1 MCTQSSYVK
10 VCVAKTQQLS
20 GLCGVSLFFPPPF
33 ASKNAFVA
41 FVAFCSFSR
50 VTRPK
55 RIEFF
60 FGVQNASQ
68 NKRQERKK
76 KKKRM
81 FATHAHSV
89 LRISQ
94 PSNAAAA
101 ATTTVNATGR
111 RATSMTTSAAASATF
126 YSGSFS
132 RRQHQKHKNRN
143 QSKTATTS
151 FIRHTIHK
159 RRDSIVSKAIEV
171 EDEDDNDGA
180 EAVEGEEEEKADD
193 DSSALKESQ
202 FTSYFAQLLENSDND
217 VDMLAKFQTEVMA
230 LEKSVKDMEA
240 QVQGEQDQKAAIQ
253 DQYLRSVADFQN
265 FQKRTAKEKADL
277 APAVK
282 SKMVEAMLPVLDNFD
297 LTAKNVKGEN
307 EGEEKI
313 IKGYQLL
320 HKQLIETLEAEGL
333 KVVPGEGEPFD
344 PNVHEAIMREESEDV
359 AEDHI
364 MEEFRK
370 GYLVGEKLVRA
381 SMVKVSSGKP

>member
-1 MCTQSSYVK
+1 M
-10 VCVAKTQQLS
+10 
-20 GLCGVSLFFPPPF
+20 
-33 ASKNAFVA
+33 
-41 FVAFCSFSR
+41 
-50 VTRPK
+50 
-55 RIEFF
+55 
-60 FGVQNASQ
+60 
-68 NKRQERKK
+68 
-76 KKKRM
+76 
-81 FATHAHSV
+81 
-89 LRISQ
+89 
-94 PSNAAAA
+94 
-101 ATTTVNATGR
+101 
-111 RATSMTTSAAASATF
+111 TF
-126 YSGSFS
+126 YYTN
-132 RRQHQKHKNRN
+132 NRN
-143 QSKTATTS
+143 QSKKTTATNFLLLRDT
-151 FIRHTIHK
+151 K
-159 RRDSIVSKAIEV
+159 RSLIVSKAIEV
-171 EDEDDNDGA
+171 EDEDDNDA
-180 EAVEGEEEEKADD
+180 EVVEEEEEKSDD

-202 FTSYFAQLLENSDND
+202 FTSYFAQLMENSDND
-217 VDMLAKFQTEVMA
+217 VDVLAKFQTEVMA

-320 HKQLIETLEAEGL
+320 HKQLLETLEAEGL

>member
-1 MCTQSSYVK
+1 M
-10 VCVAKTQQLS
+10 
-20 GLCGVSLFFPPPF
+20 F
-33 ASKNAFVA
+33 ASSG
-41 FVAFCSFSR
+41 CSSFS
-50 VTRPK
+50 V
-55 RIEFF
+55 
-60 FGVQNASQ
+60 V
-68 NKRQERKK
+68 
-76 KKKRM
+76 
-81 FATHAHSV
+81 
-89 LRISQ
+89 
-94 PSNAAAA
+94 
-101 ATTTVNATGR
+101 
-111 RATSMTTSAAASATF
+111 RASAASSRRRRSSSSSASSSSSLTF
-126 YSGSFS
+126 YYAN
-132 RRQHQKHKNRN
+132 NRN
-143 QSKTATTS
+143 QSKKTTATNFLLLRDT
-151 FIRHTIHK
+151 K
-159 RRDSIVSKAIEV
+159 RSLIVSKAIEV
-171 EDEDDNDGA
+171 EDEDDNDA
-180 EAVEGEEEEKADD
+180 EVVEEEEEKSDD

-202 FTSYFAQLLENSDND
+202 FTSYFAQLMENSDND
-217 VDMLAKFQTEVMA
+217 VDVLAKFQTEVMA

-320 HKQLIETLEAEGL
+320 HKQLLETLEAEGL

>member
-1 MCTQSSYVK
+1 M
-10 VCVAKTQQLS
+10 
-20 GLCGVSLFFPPPF
+20 F
-33 ASKNAFVA
+33 ASSG
-41 FVAFCSFSR
+41 CSSFS
-50 VTRPK
+50 V
-55 RIEFF
+55 
-60 FGVQNASQ
+60 V
-68 NKRQERKK
+68 
-76 KKKRM
+76 
-81 FATHAHSV
+81 
-89 LRISQ
+89 
-94 PSNAAAA
+94 
-101 ATTTVNATGR
+101 
-111 RATSMTTSAAASATF
+111 RASAASSRRRRSSSSSSSSSSSLTF
-126 YSGSFS
+126 YYTN
-132 RRQHQKHKNRN
+132 NRN
-143 QSKTATTS
+143 QSKKTTATNFLLLRDT
-151 FIRHTIHK
+151 K
-159 RRDSIVSKAIEV
+159 RSLIVSKAIEV
-171 EDEDDNDGA
+171 EDEDDNDA
-180 EAVEGEEEEKADD
+180 EVVEEEEEKSDD

-202 FTSYFAQLLENSDND
+202 FTSYFAQLMENSDND
-217 VDMLAKFQTEVMA
+217 VDVLAKFQTEVMA

-320 HKQLIETLEAEGL
+320 HKQLLETLEAEGL

>member
-1 MCTQSSYVK
+1 M
-10 VCVAKTQQLS
+10 
-20 GLCGVSLFFPPPF
+20 F
-33 ASKNAFVA
+33 ASSG
-41 FVAFCSFSR
+41 CSSFS
-50 VTRPK
+50 V
-55 RIEFF
+55 
-60 FGVQNASQ
+60 V
-68 NKRQERKK
+68 
-76 KKKRM
+76 
-81 FATHAHSV
+81 
-89 LRISQ
+89 
-94 PSNAAAA
+94 
-101 ATTTVNATGR
+101 
-111 RATSMTTSAAASATF
+111 RASAASSRRRRSSSSSSSSSSSLTF
-126 YSGSFS
+126 YYTN
-132 RRQHQKHKNRN
+132 NRN
-143 QSKTATTS
+143 QSKKTTATNKNFLLLRDT
-151 FIRHTIHK
+151 K
-159 RRDSIVSKAIEV
+159 RSLIVSKAIEV
-171 EDEDDNDGA
+171 EDEDDNNA
-180 EAVEGEEEEKADD
+180 EVVEEEEEKSDD

-202 FTSYFAQLLENSDND
+202 FTSYFAQLMENSDND
-217 VDMLAKFQTEVMA
+217 VDVLAKFQTEVMA

-320 HKQLIETLEAEGL
+320 HKQLLETLEAEGL

>member
-1 MCTQSSYVK
+1 MRR
-10 VCVAKTQQLS
+10 S
-20 GLCGVSLFFPPPF
+20 GTTRDKEDRVFSLFL
-33 ASKNAFVA
+33 ASK
-41 FVAFCSFSR
+41 
-50 VTRPK
+50 TR
-55 RIEFF
+55 
-60 FGVQNASQ
+60 Q
-68 NKRQERKK
+68 NKQ

-101 ATTTVNATGR
+101 AAATTTTANATGR

-151 FIRHTIHK
+151 FLRHTIHK

>member
-1 MCTQSSYVK
+1 
-10 VCVAKTQQLS
+10 
-20 GLCGVSLFFPPPF
+20 
-33 ASKNAFVA
+33 
-41 FVAFCSFSR
+41 
-50 VTRPK
+50 
-55 RIEFF
+55 
-60 FGVQNASQ
+60 
-68 NKRQERKK
+68 
-76 KKKRM
+76 M
-81 FATHAHSV
+81 FATHAHHPVRASFSV
-89 LRISQ
+89 
-94 PSNAAAA
+94 
-101 ATTTVNATGR
+101 V
-111 RATSMTTSAAASATF
+111 RASAASSRRRRSSSSSSSLTF
-126 YSGSFS
+126 Y
-132 RRQHQKHKNRN
+132 RNNRN
-143 QSKTATTS
+143 QSKKTATNFLLLRDT
-151 FIRHTIHK
+151 K
-159 RRDSIVSKAIEV
+159 RSLIVSKAIEV
-171 EDEDDNDGA
+171 EDEDDNDA
-180 EAVEGEEEEKADD
+180 EVVEEEEEKSDD

-202 FTSYFAQLLENSDND
+202 FTSYFAQLMENSDND
-217 VDMLAKFQTEVMA
+217 VDVLAKFQTEVMA

-320 HKQLIETLEAEGL
+320 HKQLLETLEAEGL

>member
-1 MCTQSSYVK
+1 M
-10 VCVAKTQQLS
+10 
-20 GLCGVSLFFPPPF
+20 F
-33 ASKNAFVA
+33 ASSG
-41 FVAFCSFSR
+41 CSSFS
-50 VTRPK
+50 V
-55 RIEFF
+55 
-60 FGVQNASQ
+60 V
-68 NKRQERKK
+68 
-76 KKKRM
+76 
-81 FATHAHSV
+81 
-89 LRISQ
+89 
-94 PSNAAAA
+94 
-101 ATTTVNATGR
+101 
-111 RATSMTTSAAASATF
+111 RASAASSRRRRSSSSSSSSSSSLTF
-126 YSGSFS
+126 YYTN
-132 RRQHQKHKNRN
+132 NRN
-143 QSKTATTS
+143 QSKKTTATNFLLLRDT
-151 FIRHTIHK
+151 K
-159 RRDSIVSKAIEV
+159 RSLIVSKAIEV
-171 EDEDDNDGA
+171 EDEDDNDA
-180 EAVEGEEEEKADD
+180 EVVQEEEEKSDD

-202 FTSYFAQLLENSDND
+202 FTSYFAQLMENSDND
-217 VDMLAKFQTEVMA
+217 VDVLAKFQTEVMA

-320 HKQLIETLEAEGL
+320 HKQLLETLEAEGL

>member
-1 MCTQSSYVK
+1 MFASSGCSSFSVVRASAASSRRRRSSSSSSSY
-10 VCVAKTQQLS
+10 S
-20 GLCGVSLFFPPPF
+20 SSSSSSL
-33 ASKNAFVA
+33 
-41 FVAFCSFSR
+41 
-50 VTRPK
+50 
-55 RIEFF
+55 
-60 FGVQNASQ
+60 
-68 NKRQERKK
+68 
-76 KKKRM
+76 
-81 FATHAHSV
+81 
-89 LRISQ
+89 
-94 PSNAAAA
+94 
-101 ATTTVNATGR
+101 
-111 RATSMTTSAAASATF
+111 TF
-126 YSGSFS
+126 YYAN
-132 RRQHQKHKNRN
+132 NRN
-143 QSKTATTS
+143 QSKKTTATNFLLLRDT
-151 FIRHTIHK
+151 K
-159 RRDSIVSKAIEV
+159 RSLIVSKAIEV
-171 EDEDDNDGA
+171 EDEDDNDA
-180 EAVEGEEEEKADD
+180 EVVEEEEEKSDD

-202 FTSYFAQLLENSDND
+202 FTSYFAQLMENSDND
-217 VDMLAKFQTEVMA
+217 VDVLAKFQTEVMA

-320 HKQLIETLEAEGL
+320 HKQLLETLEAEGL

>member
-1 MCTQSSYVK
+1 
-10 VCVAKTQQLS
+10 
-20 GLCGVSLFFPPPF
+20 
-33 ASKNAFVA
+33 
-41 FVAFCSFSR
+41 
-50 VTRPK
+50 
-55 RIEFF
+55 
-60 FGVQNASQ
+60 
-68 NKRQERKK
+68 
-76 KKKRM
+76 M
-81 FATHAHSV
+81 FATHAHHPVRASFSV
-89 LRISQ
+89 
-94 PSNAAAA
+94 
-101 ATTTVNATGR
+101 V
-111 RATSMTTSAAASATF
+111 RASAASSRRRRSSSSSSSLTF
-126 YSGSFS
+126 Y
-132 RRQHQKHKNRN
+132 RNNRN
-143 QSKTATTS
+143 QSKKTATNFLLLRDT
-151 FIRHTIHK
+151 K
-159 RRDSIVSKAIEV
+159 RSLIVSKAIEV
-171 EDEDDNDGA
+171 EDEDDNDA
-180 EAVEGEEEEKADD
+180 EVVEEEEEKSDD

-202 FTSYFAQLLENSDND
+202 FTSYFAQLMENSDND
-217 VDMLAKFQTEVMA
+217 VDVLAKFQTEVMA

-320 HKQLIETLEAEGL
+320 HKQLLETLEAEGL

-381 SMVKVSSGKP
+381 SMAKVSSGKP

>member
-1 MCTQSSYVK
+1 M
-10 VCVAKTQQLS
+10 
-20 GLCGVSLFFPPPF
+20 F
-33 ASKNAFVA
+33 ASSG
-41 FVAFCSFSR
+41 CSSFS
-50 VTRPK
+50 V
-55 RIEFF
+55 
-60 FGVQNASQ
+60 V
-68 NKRQERKK
+68 
-76 KKKRM
+76 
-81 FATHAHSV
+81 
-89 LRISQ
+89 
-94 PSNAAAA
+94 
-101 ATTTVNATGR
+101 
-111 RATSMTTSAAASATF
+111 RASAASSRRRRSSSSTSSSSSSSSSSLTF
-126 YSGSFS
+126 YY
-132 RRQHQKHKNRN
+132 RNNRN
-143 QSKTATTS
+143 QSKKTTATNFLLLRDT
-151 FIRHTIHK
+151 K
-159 RRDSIVSKAIEV
+159 RSLIVSKAIEV
-171 EDEDDNDGA
+171 EDEDDNDA
-180 EAVEGEEEEKADD
+180 EVVEEEEEKSDD

-202 FTSYFAQLLENSDND
+202 FTSYFAQLMENSDND
-217 VDMLAKFQTEVMA
+217 VDVLAKFQTEVMA

-320 HKQLIETLEAEGL
+320 HKQLLETLEAEGL

>member
-1 MCTQSSYVK
+1 M
-10 VCVAKTQQLS
+10 
-20 GLCGVSLFFPPPF
+20 F
-33 ASKNAFVA
+33 ASSG
-41 FVAFCSFSR
+41 CSSFS
-50 VTRPK
+50 V
-55 RIEFF
+55 
-60 FGVQNASQ
+60 V
-68 NKRQERKK
+68 
-76 KKKRM
+76 
-81 FATHAHSV
+81 
-89 LRISQ
+89 
-94 PSNAAAA
+94 
-101 ATTTVNATGR
+101 
-111 RATSMTTSAAASATF
+111 RASAASSRRRRSSSSSSSSSSSLTF
-126 YSGSFS
+126 YY
-132 RRQHQKHKNRN
+132 RNNRN
-143 QSKTATTS
+143 QSKKKTATNFLLLRDT
-151 FIRHTIHK
+151 K
-159 RRDSIVSKAIEV
+159 RSLIVSKAIEV
-171 EDEDDNDGA
+171 EDEDDNDA
-180 EAVEGEEEEKADD
+180 EVVEEEEEKSDD

-202 FTSYFAQLLENSDND
+202 FTSYFAQLMENSDND
-217 VDMLAKFQTEVMA
+217 VDVLAKFQTEVMA

-320 HKQLIETLEAEGL
+320 HKQLLETLEAEGL

>member
-1 MCTQSSYVK
+1 MEKKSTTRDKEDRV
-10 VCVAKTQQLS
+10 
-20 GLCGVSLFFPPPF
+20 
-33 ASKNAFVA
+33 
-41 FVAFCSFSR
+41 FSPLL
-50 VTRPK
+50 VGIP
-55 RIEFF
+55 
-60 FGVQNASQ
+60 NASEQ
-68 NKRQERKK
+68 TKRK

-202 FTSYFAQLLENSDND
+202 FTSYFAQLMENSDND

>member
-1 MCTQSSYVK
+1 
-10 VCVAKTQQLS
+10 
-20 GLCGVSLFFPPPF
+20 
-33 ASKNAFVA
+33 
-41 FVAFCSFSR
+41 
-50 VTRPK
+50 
-55 RIEFF
+55 
-60 FGVQNASQ
+60 
-68 NKRQERKK
+68 
-76 KKKRM
+76 M
-81 FATHAHSV
+81 FATHAHHPVRASFSV
-89 LRISQ
+89 
-94 PSNAAAA
+94 
-101 ATTTVNATGR
+101 V
-111 RATSMTTSAAASATF
+111 RASAASSRRRRSSSSSSSLTF
-126 YSGSFS
+126 Y
-132 RRQHQKHKNRN
+132 RNNRN
-143 QSKTATTS
+143 QSKKTATNFLLLRDT
-151 FIRHTIHK
+151 K
-159 RRDSIVSKAIEV
+159 RSLIVSKAIEV
-171 EDEDDNDGA
+171 EDEDDNDA
-180 EAVEGEEEEKADD
+180 EVVEEEEEKSDD

-202 FTSYFAQLLENSDND
+202 FTSYFAQLMENSDND
-217 VDMLAKFQTEVMA
+217 VDVLAKFQTEVMA

-313 IKGYQLL
+313 IKAYQLL
-320 HKQLIETLEAEGL
+320 HKQLLETLEAEGL

>member
-1 MCTQSSYVK
+1 
-10 VCVAKTQQLS
+10 
-20 GLCGVSLFFPPPF
+20 
-33 ASKNAFVA
+33 
-41 FVAFCSFSR
+41 
-50 VTRPK
+50 
-55 RIEFF
+55 
-60 FGVQNASQ
+60 
-68 NKRQERKK
+68 
-76 KKKRM
+76 M
-81 FATHAHSV
+81 FATHAHHPVRASFSV
-89 LRISQ
+89 
-94 PSNAAAA
+94 
-101 ATTTVNATGR
+101 V
-111 RATSMTTSAAASATF
+111 RASAASSRRRRSSSSSSSSSSSLTF
-126 YSGSFS
+126 Y
-132 RRQHQKHKNRN
+132 RNNRN
-143 QSKTATTS
+143 QSKKTATNFLLLRDT
-151 FIRHTIHK
+151 K
-159 RRDSIVSKAIEV
+159 RSLIVSKAIEV
-171 EDEDDNDGA
+171 EDEDDNDA
-180 EAVEGEEEEKADD
+180 EVVEEEEEKSDD

-202 FTSYFAQLLENSDND
+202 FTSYFAQLMENSDND
-217 VDMLAKFQTEVMA
+217 VDVLAKFQTEVMA

-320 HKQLIETLEAEGL
+320 HKQLLETLEAEGL

>member
-1 MCTQSSYVK
+1 M
-10 VCVAKTQQLS
+10 
-20 GLCGVSLFFPPPF
+20 F
-33 ASKNAFVA
+33 ASSG
-41 FVAFCSFSR
+41 CSSFS
-50 VTRPK
+50 V
-55 RIEFF
+55 
-60 FGVQNASQ
+60 V
-68 NKRQERKK
+68 
-76 KKKRM
+76 
-81 FATHAHSV
+81 
-89 LRISQ
+89 
-94 PSNAAAA
+94 
-101 ATTTVNATGR
+101 
-111 RATSMTTSAAASATF
+111 RASAASSRRRRSSSSSSSSSSSLTF
-126 YSGSFS
+126 YY
-132 RRQHQKHKNRN
+132 RNNRN
-143 QSKTATTS
+143 QSKKTTATNFLLLRDT
-151 FIRHTIHK
+151 K
-159 RRDSIVSKAIEV
+159 RSLIVSKAIEV
-171 EDEDDNDGA
+171 EDEDDNDA
-180 EAVEGEEEEKADD
+180 EVVEEEEEKSDD

-202 FTSYFAQLLENSDND
+202 FTSYFAQLMENSDND
-217 VDMLAKFQTEVMA
+217 VDVLAKFQTEVMA

-320 HKQLIETLEAEGL
+320 HKQLLETLEAEGL

>member
-1 MCTQSSYVK
+1 
-10 VCVAKTQQLS
+10 L
-20 GLCGVSLFFPPPF
+20 
-33 ASKNAFVA
+33 
-41 FVAFCSFSR
+41 
-50 VTRPK
+50 
-55 RIEFF
+55 
-60 FGVQNASQ
+60 
-68 NKRQERKK
+68 
-76 KKKRM
+76 
-81 FATHAHSV
+81 
-89 LRISQ
+89 
-94 PSNAAAA
+94 
-101 ATTTVNATGR
+101 
-111 RATSMTTSAAASATF
+111 
-126 YSGSFS
+126 
-132 RRQHQKHKNRN
+132 
-143 QSKTATTS
+143 
-151 FIRHTIHK
+151 
-159 RRDSIVSKAIEV
+159 IVSKAIEV
-171 EDEDDNDGA
+171 EDEDDNDA
-180 EAVEGEEEEKADD
+180 EVVEEEEEKSDD

-202 FTSYFAQLLENSDND
+202 FTSYFAQLMENSDND
-217 VDMLAKFQTEVMA
+217 VDVLAKFQTEVMA

-320 HKQLIETLEAEGL
+320 HKQLLETLEAEGL

>member
-1 MCTQSSYVK
+1 M
-10 VCVAKTQQLS
+10 
-20 GLCGVSLFFPPPF
+20 F
-33 ASKNAFVA
+33 ASSG
-41 FVAFCSFSR
+41 CSSFS
-50 VTRPK
+50 V
-55 RIEFF
+55 
-60 FGVQNASQ
+60 V
-68 NKRQERKK
+68 
-76 KKKRM
+76 
-81 FATHAHSV
+81 
-89 LRISQ
+89 
-94 PSNAAAA
+94 
-101 ATTTVNATGR
+101 
-111 RATSMTTSAAASATF
+111 RASAASSRRRRSSSSSSSLTF
-126 YSGSFS
+126 YYTN
-132 RRQHQKHKNRN
+132 NRN
-143 QSKTATTS
+143 QSKKTTATNFLLLRDT
-151 FIRHTIHK
+151 K
-159 RRDSIVSKAIEV
+159 RSLIVSKAIEV
-171 EDEDDNDGA
+171 EDEDDNDA
-180 EAVEGEEEEKADD
+180 EVVEEEEEKSDD

-202 FTSYFAQLLENSDND
+202 FTSYFAQLMENSDND
-217 VDMLAKFQTEVMA
+217 VDVLAKFQTEVMA

-320 HKQLIETLEAEGL
+320 HKQLLETLEAEGL

>member
-1 MCTQSSYVK
+1 
-10 VCVAKTQQLS
+10 
-20 GLCGVSLFFPPPF
+20 
-33 ASKNAFVA
+33 
-41 FVAFCSFSR
+41 
-50 VTRPK
+50 
-55 RIEFF
+55 
-60 FGVQNASQ
+60 
-68 NKRQERKK
+68 
-76 KKKRM
+76 M
-81 FATHAHSV
+81 FATHAHHPVRASFSV
-89 LRISQ
+89 
-94 PSNAAAA
+94 
-101 ATTTVNATGR
+101 V
-111 RATSMTTSAAASATF
+111 RASAASSRRRRSSSSSSSLTF
-126 YSGSFS
+126 Y
-132 RRQHQKHKNRN
+132 RNNRN
-143 QSKTATTS
+143 QSKKTATNFLLLRDT
-151 FIRHTIHK
+151 K
-159 RRDSIVSKAIEV
+159 RSLIVSKAIEV
-171 EDEDDNDGA
+171 EDEDDNDA
-180 EAVEGEEEEKADD
+180 EVVEEEEEKSDD

-202 FTSYFAQLLENSDND
+202 FTSYFAQLMENSDND
-217 VDMLAKFQTEVMA
+217 VDVLAKFQTEVMA

-320 HKQLIETLEAEGL
+320 HKQLLETLEAEGL

-381 SMVKVSSGKP
+381 SMVKVSSCKP

>member
-1 MCTQSSYVK
+1 M
-10 VCVAKTQQLS
+10 
-20 GLCGVSLFFPPPF
+20 F
-33 ASKNAFVA
+33 ASSG
-41 FVAFCSFSR
+41 CSSFS
-50 VTRPK
+50 V
-55 RIEFF
+55 
-60 FGVQNASQ
+60 V
-68 NKRQERKK
+68 
-76 KKKRM
+76 
-81 FATHAHSV
+81 
-89 LRISQ
+89 
-94 PSNAAAA
+94 
-101 ATTTVNATGR
+101 
-111 RATSMTTSAAASATF
+111 RASAASSRRRRSSSSSSSSSSSLTF
-126 YSGSFS
+126 YYTN
-132 RRQHQKHKNRN
+132 NRN
-143 QSKTATTS
+143 QSKKTTATNFLLLRDT
-151 FIRHTIHK
+151 K
-159 RRDSIVSKAIEV
+159 RSLIVSKAIEV
-171 EDEDDNDGA
+171 EDEDDNDA
-180 EAVEGEEEEKADD
+180 EVVEEEEEKSDD

-202 FTSYFAQLLENSDND
+202 FTSYFAQLMENSDND
-217 VDMLAKFQTEVMA
+217 VDVLAKFQTEVMA

-282 SKMVEAMLPVLDNFD
+282 SKMVEAMLPMLDNFD

-320 HKQLIETLEAEGL
+320 HKQLLETLEAEGL

>member
-1 MCTQSSYVK
+1 MVVVVIKERVK
-10 VCVAKTQQLS
+10 ERRKDFLLLLFAERGGEKRGGEMWRRWRRMEKKDEEIKQKEMDEGSFLLCVVSAVVFCHKNRGLS
-20 GLCGVSLFFPPPF
+20 
-33 ASKNAFVA
+33 VA
-41 FVAFCSFSR
+41 
-50 VTRPK
+50 
-55 RIEFF
+55 I
-60 FGVQNASQ
+60 
-68 NKRQERKK
+68 KK
-76 KKKRM
+76 M
-81 FATHAHSV
+81 FATHAHHPVRASFSV
-89 LRISQ
+89 
-94 PSNAAAA
+94 
-101 ATTTVNATGR
+101 V
-111 RATSMTTSAAASATF
+111 RASAASSRRRRSSSSSSSLTF
-126 YSGSFS
+126 Y
-132 RRQHQKHKNRN
+132 RNNRN
-143 QSKTATTS
+143 QSKKTATNFLLLRDT
-151 FIRHTIHK
+151 K
-159 RRDSIVSKAIEV
+159 RSLIVSKAIEV
-171 EDEDDNDGA
+171 EDEDDNDA
-180 EAVEGEEEEKADD
+180 EVVEEEEEKSDD

-202 FTSYFAQLLENSDND
+202 FTSYFAQLMENSDND
-217 VDMLAKFQTEVMA
+217 VDVLAKFQTEVMA

-320 HKQLIETLEAEGL
+320 HKQLLETLEAEGL